1 MLNNHSIP
9 DLHNESFDED
19 KDAIEMM
26 TSIIEKEAIDNLKK
40 IFI

>member
-1 MLNNHSIP
+1 MHNNHSIP

-19 KDAIEMM
+19 DDALEMM
-26 TSIIEKEAIDNLKK
+26 TSILEKEAIDNLKK